1 MLNKFDRTQ
10 FERLEI
16 LFSKP
21 TKCTTSWK
29 IYRFG
34 MESSESWERLI
45 SLNKIVQR
53 SYIWP
58 IEFVTIRKHRTRSN
72 RTSWPIDRLRRVDTR
87 WNERKI
93 MRNRGIRSEKVE
105 KSVWLIWG
113 KKGNRNRYELVSVA
127 VLLENWRSMER
138 GGRER
143 LGRGGDKLSHFGI
156 YLFEREERA
165 GRIEVDF
172 GKEKFSNGTKNRN
185 SDAIASCSYLICISR
200 LLARPET
207 MVT

>member
-113 KKGNRNRYELVSVA
+113 KKGNRNRYGVGF
-127 VLLENWRSMER
+127 R
-138 GGRER
+138 GGVIRKLTFHGAWWARKVGERRRQIVPLWNLFVRKGRKSWADRGRLWKREV
-143 LGRGGDKLSHFGI
+143 
-156 YLFEREERA
+156 FER
-165 GRIEVDF
+165 D
-172 GKEKFSNGTKNRN
+172 KES
-185 SDAIASCSYLICISR
+185 
-200 LLARPET
+200 
-207 MVT
+207 